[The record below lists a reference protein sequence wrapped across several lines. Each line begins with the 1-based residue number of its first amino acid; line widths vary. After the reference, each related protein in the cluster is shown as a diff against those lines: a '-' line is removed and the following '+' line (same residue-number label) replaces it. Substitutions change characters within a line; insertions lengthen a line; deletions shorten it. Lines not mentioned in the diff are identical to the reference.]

1 MPIRSPRRKSPAKNR
16 RSPRHKSPAKN
27 TRSPRRKLPT
37 KKSKKSRSPRRK
49 LPTKK
54 SKKSR
59 SPRRKSPLKKSRSPI
74 NGKLMRLKGGGK
86 NKYRCRTCQG
96 SISPGCS
103 YNVGN
108 KYFHMTGIDKC
119 RKECDNNKK
128 STPESSVPK
137 VEVEVDRV
145 INTKRVKDILT
156 TDVSSGSGSGSTKPK
171 PVLLGDHLSALF
183 STELHAPERRS
194 SARLLA
200 KASDESAPERRSSAR
215 LLAKASD
222 ESAPERSLSARLL
235 GEASDESVPERR
247 SSARLL
253 GEASDE
259 SAPERRSSA
268 RLLAKASDESAPE
281 RRSSARLLGEASDES
296 DILNPDPSRVNPYK
310 LYLLKDHQ
318 QRYKE
323 TEKMYQKDR
332 LNMYKRSSTYDHD
345 DMGDM
350 TIVYSSDSVNKTDPL
365 STVRNPDTIEVHCT
379 IIRRPKD
386 SRKPGGNQFYGH
398 ITLVINRDLSDI
410 KETYHYGMRRP
421 NSEVQSFWCDEIT
434 GKSGYL
440 RELKDG
446 TLLLTYKTEL
456 ESMFPA
462 HNNARRLMFDYYNW
476 CIESCPDVKPVFYP
490 DTRKDVLTF
499 KQTTSW

>member
-1 MPIRSPRRKSPAKNR
+1 MPIRSPRRKSPAKKNR
-16 RSPRHKSPAKN
+16 SSRHKSPRRKSPLKKS
-27 TRSPRRKLPT
+27 RSPRRKLPI
-37 KKSKKSRSPRRK
+37 KKSRSPRRKSPSKKFKKSRSPRRK

-86 NKYRCRTCQG
+86 NKNPYRCRTCQG

-108 KYFHMTGIDKC
+108 KYFHKTGIDKC

-145 INTKRVKDILT
+145 INTKRLNDILT
-156 TDVSSGSGSGSTKPK
+156 TDVPSGSGSGSGSTKPK
-171 PVLLGDHLSALF
+171 PVLFEDALF

-200 KASDESAPERRSSAR
+200 KT
-215 LLAKASD
+215 SD

-259 SAPERRSSA
+259 SE
-268 RLLAKASDESAPE
+268 
-281 RRSSARLLGEASDES
+281 
-296 DILNPDPSRVNPYK
+296 ILNPDPSRVTPYK
-310 LYLLKDHQ
+310 LYLLKQDQ
-318 QRYKE
+318 QLYKK
-323 TEKMYQKDR
+323 TEKIYQNGR
-332 LNMYKRSSTYDHD
+332 LNMYKTSSTYDHD

-365 STVRNPDTIEVHCT
+365 STVRSPDAIEVHCT
-379 IIRRPKD
+379 IIRIPKD
-386 SRKPGGNQFYGH
+386 FREPDGKQFYGH

-410 KETYHYGMRRP
+410 QETYHYGMHKPRSQTP
-421 NSEVQSFWCDEIT
+421 SFWCDGIT
-434 GKSGYL
+434 GKRGYL
-440 RELKDG
+440 RDLKDG

-456 ESMFPA
+456 EYMFPA
-462 HNNARRLMFDYYNW
+462 HNNARRLMLDYYNW

-490 DTRKDVLTF
+490 DTRPDILTF

>member
-1 MPIRSPRRKSPAKNR
+1 MPIRSPRRKSPQKKNR
-16 RSPRHKSPAKN
+16 SSRHKSPRRKSPLKKSS
-27 TRSPRRKLPT
+27 SPRRKLPI
-37 KKSKKSRSPRRK
+37 KKSRSPRRKSPSKKFKKSRSPRRK

-108 KYFHMTGIDKC
+108 KYFHKTGIDKC

-145 INTKRVKDILT
+145 INTKRLNDILT
-156 TDVSSGSGSGSTKPK
+156 TDVPSGSGSGSGSTKPK

-200 KASDESAPERRSSAR
+200 KASDES
-215 LLAKASD
+215 
-222 ESAPERSLSARLL
+222 
-235 GEASDESVPERR
+235 VPERR

-259 SAPERRSSA
+259 SE
-268 RLLAKASDESAPE
+268 
-281 RRSSARLLGEASDES
+281 
-296 DILNPDPSRVNPYK
+296 ILNPDPSRVTPYK
-310 LYLLKDHQ
+310 LYLLKQDQ

-323 TEKMYQKDR
+323 TEKIYQNGR
-332 LNMYKRSSTYDHD
+332 LNMYKTSSTYDHD

-379 IIRRPKD
+379 IIRIPKD
-386 SRKPGGNQFYGH
+386 FREPDGKQFYGH

-410 KETYHYGMRRP
+410 QETYHYGMHKPRSQTP
-421 NSEVQSFWCDEIT
+421 SFWCDGIT
-434 GKSGYL
+434 GKRGYL

-456 ESMFPA
+456 EYMFPA
-462 HNNARRLMFDYYNW
+462 HNNARRLMLDYYNW

-490 DTRKDVLTF
+490 DTRPEILTF

>member
-1 MPIRSPRRKSPAKNR
+1 
-16 RSPRHKSPAKN
+16 
-27 TRSPRRKLPT
+27 
-37 KKSKKSRSPRRK
+37 
-49 LPTKK
+49 
-54 SKKSR
+54 
-59 SPRRKSPLKKSRSPI
+59 
-74 NGKLMRLKGGGK
+74 MRLKGGGK

-156 TDVSSGSGSGSTKPK
+156 TDVPSGSGSGSTKPK

-200 KASDESAPERRSSAR
+200 KASDESPPERRSSAR

-235 GEASDESVPERR
+235 GE
-247 SSARLL
+247 
-253 GEASDE
+253 
-259 SAPERRSSA
+259 
-268 RLLAKASDESAPE
+268 ASDESAPE

>member
-1 MPIRSPRRKSPAKNR
+1 MPIRSPRRKSPQKKK
-16 RSPRHKSPAKN
+16 RSSRHKSP
-27 TRSPRRKLPT
+27 RRKSPL
-37 KKSKKSRSPRRK
+37 KKSRSPRRK
-49 LPTKK
+49 LPIKKSRSPRRKSPSKKFKKSRSPRRKSPTKK

-137 VEVEVDRV
+137 VEVEVGRV
-145 INTKRVKDILT
+145 INTKRLNDILT
-156 TDVSSGSGSGSTKPK
+156 TDVPSGSGSGSTKPK

-183 STELHAPERRS
+183 STELH
-194 SARLLA
+194 
-200 KASDESAPERRSSAR
+200 APERRSSAR

-268 RLLAKASDESAPE
+268 G
-281 RRSSARLLGEASDES
+281 LLGEASDES
-296 DILNPDPSRVNPYK
+296 EILNPDPSRVTPYN
-310 LYLLKDHQ
+310 LYLLKEHQ
-318 QRYKE
+318 QQYKE
-323 TEKMYQKDR
+323 TEKIYQNNR
-332 LNMYKRSSTYDHD
+332 LNMYKTSSTYDHD

-379 IIRRPKD
+379 IIRIPKD
-386 SRKPGGNQFYGH
+386 FRKPGGKQFYGH

-410 KETYHYGMRRP
+410 QETYHYGMHKPRSQTP
-421 NSEVQSFWCDEIT
+421 SFWCDGIT
-434 GKSGYL
+434 GKRGYL

-462 HNNARRLMFDYYNW
+462 HNNARTLMFDYYNW

-490 DTRKDVLTF
+490 DTRPDILTF